1 MTIKLHNVKKK
12 LLKNPKVRAEY
23 ERLGAE
29 FALIQT
35 MIEART
41 KAGLSQD
48 ELAERMGTTQSTVA
62 RLESGKQLPS
72 LRTLYRYAEATGT
85 KPMIK
90 LVK

>member
-23 ERLGAE
+23 ERMGPE
-29 FALIQT
+29 FALIRS

-62 RLESGKQLPS
+62 RMESGKQLPS

-85 KPMIK
+85 RPVIK